1 MLRVNVRGG
10 YGGLACARDG
20 MHGAWRKW
28 NCVGSAGS
36 ASSVG
41 CADKCVGCVD
51 KCAGCVDK
59 CASSVDKCAS
69 CVDKCAGSADECVG
83 SVYTLK

>member
-10 YGGLACARDG
+10 YGGLACVRDG

-36 ASSVG
+36 ASS
-41 CADKCVGCVD
+41 ADKSVD
-51 KCAGCVDK
+51 
-59 CASSVDKCAS
+59 SVDK
-69 CVDKCAGSADECVG
+69 CVG

>member
-36 ASSVG
+36 ASS
-41 CADKCVGCVD
+41 ADK
-51 KCAGCVDK
+51 
-59 CASSVDKCAS
+59 SVDS
-69 CVDKCAGSADECVG
+69 VDKCAGS
-83 SVYTLK
+83 VYTLKYLIFRYL

>member
-10 YGGLACARDG
+10 NGGLACARDG
-20 MHGAWRKW
+20 MRGSWRKW

-41 CADKCVGCVD
+41 SAGCADKGVGSVDKCVGCV
-51 KCAGCVDK
+51 
-59 CASSVDKCAS
+59 
-69 CVDKCAGSADECVG
+69 
-83 SVYTLK
+83 YTLK

>member
-36 ASSVG
+36 ASSV
-41 CADKCVGCVD
+41 DKCVGS
-51 KCAGCVDK
+51 ADK
-59 CASSVDKCAS
+59 CASSVDKCAGS
-69 CVDKCAGSADECVG
+69 VDKCTSSADKCVG